1 MYICS
6 CIYMYVFSI
15 VYFCDALSSGISHW
29 KPTVVCQPQSKG
41 GGLDFWIFGGETQNG
56 CEQVSKGRRDQPK
69 GKNVF

>member
-41 GGLDFWIFGGETQNG
+41 GGLDFWWGNTKW
-56 CEQVSKGRRDQPK
+56 V
-69 GKNVF
+69 